1 MNAGTGADAEQPPTR
16 LQPTQLQPAQL
27 QPTQL
32 QPNSRLLSNGR
43 LTTLITESGSGFTR
57 AGDIALT
64 RWHGDRVADADGW
77 YFYLR
82 DAETHDLWSIGA
94 QPCAGQDPDL
104 QRAAGAGLASM
115 WLEVSAHGI
124 LARMEVV
131 VHPDRDVELRAIVV
145 TNLSGRSRLI
155 ELTGYLE
162 VVLAR
167 QADEA
172 AHPAFSKLFVQTE
185 HDAATGAL
193 LAHRRP
199 RGANEPGLWMVNAA
213 LGGSE
218 PQFETDRARF
228 LGRGRGP
235 WHPRGLDQ
243 EALSGTVGNVLDPA
257 MAQRRTLALGVGE
270 QARLVFMLG
279 TAPTRAEALALA
291 AALPG
296 MNVPA
301 ILGDAQLRETALLGQ
316 VGLPAAQAEYY
327 HQLAAAVLYGQS
339 AARAREAGERGE
351 AAPADAA
358 PSSTAQYGL
367 PEGQLAVVHTAGP
380 DDLMLQA
387 LLSARRLWQA
397 KGLNLNMLVMDEYG
411 NGTAVEQG
419 LLVRR
424 TADFK
429 ADHLARFERTAH
441 LVVRGKLPAL
451 SHPDGH
457 ASVPPQ
463 HRVSVPAP
471 EHVPVRPEIEQRP
484 ALQFFNGYGGFNA
497 AGDEYVIRMDWD
509 RHAHGLQRPP
519 LAWTNVL
526 SNERFGCLVSEGGAG
541 NTWSRNSRVH
551 RLTPWHNDPVADP
564 HGEALYVRDEDTG
577 EFWSPLPGPV
587 PAAAPYE
594 AAHGFGYSRFDHAS
608 HGLRQET
615 LVFVPRHDPVKIVR
629 LTVTNGD
636 ARPRRVS
643 LYSCQHLVLGGTP
656 ADSSGHVVTEH
667 DAATGVLLA
676 TNAQAGVFADG
687 LTFAAIVAPG
697 AQVTHFTADRA
708 AFLGRHGTTSRPAGL
723 AVPALDHATGSGLDP
738 CAAFQAVHDLAP
750 GETVSCVFLL
760 GETQGRD
767 MGARDM
773 ALELVRRYRAPG
785 AVQAALEEVADFWR
799 RTLGAVRIDTPVK
812 ELDVMMNG
820 WLMYQNLACRIW
832 GRSAFYQS
840 GGAFGFRDQLQD
852 ASALVYTRPDLAQAQ
867 ILLHAAHQFEEGDV
881 LHWWHPAPME
891 QGLRTRF
898 SDDLCWLPY
907 ITAFYVKTTGDLDV
921 LDAVAPF
928 LTARQL
934 EDGEDEAYLSP
945 TPAGTEADIYEHC
958 CRALDRSLAQG
969 AHGLPL
975 MGTGD
980 WNDGMNRVGRE
991 GKGESVWMGF
1001 FLVRILR
1008 DFIPFCEQRRDT
1020 ARVRAYADH
1029 LAHLARAVN
1038 EAGWDGE
1045 WYRRA
1050 YYDDGTPLGSKES
1063 DECRIDALAQAWAV
1077 ISEAAPPDRAR
1088 QALDAME
1095 ARLVAE
1101 DDKLIRLLTPPF
1113 VDTPHDPGYIK
1124 GYVAGVRENGGQYT
1138 HAACWAVRALAE
1150 AGRRGRAARLLRMLS
1165 PVSHALDR
1173 AAADVYQVEP
1183 YVVAA
1188 DVYGAAPHVGRG
1200 GWTWYTGSAGWMFR
1214 VGLESV
1220 LGCTIENGD
1229 TLVVAPRIP
1238 DDWPEFHVHYALP
1251 DGGSYDIAV
1260 RNPNGTAAK
1269 VIDVTLD
1276 GLPLNIVDGVARIP
1290 LVKDGG
1296 PHGVDILLGGA

>member
-1 MNAGTGADAEQPPTR
+1 MAITAPAGSLTGTHLDAAHLPPNA
-16 LQPTQLQPAQL
+16 
-27 QPTQL
+27 
-32 QPNSRLLSNGR
+32 RLLSNGR

-64 RWHGDRVADADGW
+64 RWNGDRVTDAEGW
-77 YFYLR
+77 FFYLR
-82 DAETHDLWSIGA
+82 DAETHDLWSLGA
-94 QPCAGQDPDL
+94 QPCAAAHDPDL

-124 LARMEVV
+124 LAHMEVV
-131 VHPDRDVELRAIVV
+131 VHPDKDVELRSIVV

-218 PQFETDRARF
+218 PQFDTDRASF

-235 WHPRGLDQ
+235 WHPQGVD
-243 EALSGTVGNVLDPA
+243 GTTLAGTAGNVLDPA
-257 MAQRRTLALGVGE
+257 MALRRTLALGIGE

-291 AALPG
+291 AALPD

-301 ILGDAQLRETALLGQ
+301 ILGDAQLRETVLLGQ
-316 VGLPAAQAEYY
+316 VGLPGTQAEYY

-339 AARAREAGERGE
+339 AARAGAAGGASAE
-351 AAPADAA
+351 APADAG
-358 PSSTAQYGL
+358 QYGL
-367 PEGQLAVVHTAGP
+367 PRGELAIVHTAGP

-397 KGLNLNMLVMDEYG
+397 KGLNLNMLVLDEHG
-411 NGTAVEQG
+411 NGTAIEQG

-424 TADFK
+424 TADF
-429 ADHLARFERTAH
+429 AAGHLAQFERTAH
-441 LVVRGKLPAL
+441 LVVRGKLPGL
-451 SHPDGH
+451 SRPDGH
-457 ASVPPQ
+457 AAMPPRRRVPTL
-463 HRVSVPAP
+463 PADAAP
-471 EHVPVRPEIEQRP
+471 PRPRE
-484 ALQFFNGYGGFNA
+484 ALQCFNGYGGFNA

-509 RHAHGLQRPP
+509 RHAHGLRRPP
-519 LAWTNVL
+519 LAWSNAI
-526 SNERFGCLVSEGGAG
+526 SNETFGCLVSDGGAG
-541 NTWSRNSRVH
+541 YTWSRNSRVH

-587 PAAAPYE
+587 PAAEAYE

-615 LVFVPRHDPVKIVR
+615 TIFVPRHDPVKIVR
-629 LTVTNGD
+629 VAVSNEGD
-636 ARPRRVS
+636 RPRRVA
-643 LYSCQHLVLGGTP
+643 LYSFQHLVLGGTP
-656 ADSSGHVVTEH
+656 ADSSRHVVTGHEPGA
-667 DAATGVLLA
+667 DATVQAIVA
-676 TNAQAGVFADG
+676 TNAHAGVFADG
-687 LTFAAIVAPG
+687 VTVAAVLAPG

-708 AFLGRHGTTSRPAGL
+708 AFLGRHGAANRPAGL
-723 AVPALDHATGSGLDP
+723 AVPALDHATGAGLDP
-738 CAAFQAVHDLAP
+738 CAAFQAVYDLAP
-750 GETVSCVFLL
+750 GQTVSCVFLL
-760 GETQGRD
+760 GETLSRET
-767 MGARDM
+767 
-773 ALELVRRYRAPG
+773 ALELVRRYQAEG
-785 AVQAALEEVADFWR
+785 AVPAALEEVTGFWR
-799 RTLGAVRIDTPVK
+799 DTVGAVRVETPVK
-812 ELDVMMNG
+812 ELDLVMNG
-820 WLMYQNLACRIW
+820 WLMYQNLSCRIW

-852 ASALVYTRPDLAQAQ
+852 SSALVYARPDLARSQ

-907 ITAFYVKTTGDLDV
+907 ITAFYVKTTGDLAV
-921 LDAVAPF
+921 LDEVAPF

-934 EDGEDEAYLSP
+934 EEGEDEEYLTP
-945 TPAGTEADIYEHC
+945 APAGTAADVYEHC
-958 CRALDRSLAQG
+958 CRALDRSLTKG

-991 GKGESVWMGF
+991 GRGESVWMGF
-1001 FLVRILR
+1001 FLMRILR
-1008 DFIPFCEQRRDT
+1008 DFIPFCEKRRDGS
-1020 ARVRAYADH
+1020 RVKMYTDY
-1029 LAHLARAVN
+1029 LDHLARALN
-1038 EAGWDGE
+1038 DGGWDGE

-1050 YYDDGTPLGSKES
+1050 YYDNGAVLGSKDS

-1077 ISEAAPPDRAR
+1077 ISEAAPPERAR

-1101 DDKLIRLLTPPF
+1101 EDQLIRLLAPPF

-1150 AGRRGRAARLLRMLS
+1150 AGRRDRAARLLRMLS
-1165 PVSHALDR
+1165 PVSHALDQ
-1173 AAADVYQVEP
+1173 AAADRYKVEP

-1188 DVYGAAPHVGRG
+1188 DIYGAAPHVGRG
-1200 GWTWYTGSAGWMFR
+1200 GWTWYTGSAGWLFR

-1220 LGCTIENGD
+1220 LGCTFEDGD

-1238 DDWPEFHVHYALP
+1238 DDWPEFHVHYRLP
-1251 DGGSYDIAV
+1251 DGDAYHVAV
-1260 RNPNGTAAK
+1260 RNPNGSAAK
-1269 VIDVTLD
+1269 VIGVTLD
-1276 GLPLNIVDGVARIP
+1276 GVPLNLADGAARIP
-1290 LVKDGG
+1290 LMRDGG
-1296 PHGVDILLGGA
+1296 SHAVEIVLGSA

>member
-1 MNAGTGADAEQPPTR
+1 MANATLSGKPLNAAHLSPTH
-16 LQPTQLQPAQL
+16 LP
-27 QPTQL
+27 
-32 QPNSRLLSNGR
+32 PNSRLLSNGR
-43 LTTLITESGSGFTR
+43 LTTLINESGSGFTR

-64 RWHGDRVADADGW
+64 RWNGDRVADAEGW
-77 YFYLR
+77 FFYLR

-94 QPCAGQDPDL
+94 QPCAVAQDPDL
-104 QRAAGAGLASM
+104 QRAAGAGAVSM
-115 WLEVSAHGI
+115 WLEVSAYGI
-124 LARMEVV
+124 LAHMEVV
-131 VHPDRDVELRAIVV
+131 VHPDRDVELRSIVV

-162 VVLAR
+162 VVLNR

-185 HDAATGAL
+185 HDRATGAL

-213 LGGSE
+213 IGGTD
-218 PQFETDRARF
+218 PQFDTDRASF
-228 LGRGRGP
+228 LGRGRGTC
-235 WHPRGLDQ
+235 HPHGLDS
-243 EALSGTVGNVLDPA
+243 ENLAGTAGNVLDPA
-257 MAQRRTLALGVGE
+257 MALRRTLALGIGE

-279 TAPTRAEALALA
+279 TAATREDALALA
-291 AALPG
+291 AELPH

-301 ILGDAQLRETALLGQ
+301 ILGDAQLRETVLLDT

-327 HQLAAAVLYGQS
+327 HQLAAAVLYGQAAVRGGAS
-339 AARAREAGERGE
+339 AVAS
-351 AAPADAA
+351 
-358 PSSTAQYGL
+358 PSANAAQYGV
-367 PEGQLAVVHTAGP
+367 PAGKLAIVHTAGP

-387 LLSARRLWQA
+387 LLSARRYWQA
-397 KGLNLNMLVMDEYG
+397 KGLNLNMLVLDEHG

-424 TADFK
+424 TADF
-429 ADHLARFERTAH
+429 APEHLAQFERTAQ

-451 SHPDGH
+451 SRPDGH
-457 ASVPPQ
+457 ASVPPL
-463 HRVSVPAP
+463 RRIPVPDNTPAP
-471 EHVPVRPEIEQRP
+471 PR
-484 ALQFFNGYGGFNA
+484 ADLQFFNGYGGFNA

-509 RHAHGLQRPP
+509 RHAHRPRRPP
-519 LAWTNVL
+519 LAWTNAI
-526 SNERFGCLVSEGGAG
+526 SNENFGCLVSDGGAG
-541 NTWSRNSRVH
+541 CTWSRNSRVH
-551 RLTPWHNDPVADP
+551 RLTPWFNDPVGDP
-564 HGEALYVRDEDTG
+564 HGEALYLRDEDTG
-577 EFWSPLPGPV
+577 EFWSPQPGPV

-629 LTVTNGD
+629 LTVTNTSG
-636 ARPRRVS
+636 RPRRVA
-643 LYSCQHLVLGGTP
+643 LYSYQQLVLGGTP
-656 ADSSGHVVTEH
+656 ADSGRHVVTEYAAQA
-667 DAATGVLLA
+667 DAAGHTILA
-676 TNAQAGVFADG
+676 TNPQAGVFADG
-687 LTFAAIVAPG
+687 VTFAALHAPL

-708 AFLGRHGTTSRPAGL
+708 AFIGRHGATNRAAGL
-723 AVPALDHATGSGLDP
+723 AVPALDHATGAGLDP
-738 CAAFQAVHDLAP
+738 CAAFQAVYDLAP
-750 GETVSCVFLL
+750 GQAVSCVFLL
-760 GETQGRD
+760 GETQ
-767 MGARDM
+767 ARDS
-773 ALELVRRYRAPG
+773 ALELVRRYRAEG
-785 AVQAALEEVADFWR
+785 AVQAALEQVVDFWR
-799 RTLGAVRIDTPVK
+799 ATLGAVRVDTPVK
-812 ELDVMMNG
+812 ELDLVMNG
-820 WLMYQNLACRIW
+820 WLMYQNLSCRIW

-852 ASALVYTRPDLAQAQ
+852 SSALVYARPDLARRQ

-907 ITAFYVKTTGDLDV
+907 LTAFYVNTTGDLGV
-921 LDAVAPF
+921 LDEVQPF

-934 EDGEDEAYLSP
+934 EEGEDEEYLQP
-945 TPAGTEADIYEHC
+945 APAGTSASVYEHC
-958 CRALDRSLAQG
+958 CRALDRSLTKG
-969 AHGLPL
+969 GHGLPL

-991 GKGESVWMGF
+991 GRGESVWMGF
-1001 FLVRILR
+1001 FLIRILR

-1020 ARVRAYADH
+1020 TRAKAYADYLEH
-1029 LAHLARAVN
+1029 LLRAVN
-1038 EAGWDGE
+1038 DAGWDGE

-1050 YYDDGTPLGSKES
+1050 YYDDGAVLGSKDS

-1077 ISEAAPPDRAR
+1077 ISAAAPPERAR

-1095 ARLVAE
+1095 AQLVSE
-1101 DDKLIRLLTPPF
+1101 DDRLIRLLTPPF

-1150 AGRRGRAARLLRMLS
+1150 AGRRDRAARLLRMLS
-1165 PVSHALDR
+1165 PVSHALDT
-1173 AAADVYQVEP
+1173 AAADVYKVEP

-1200 GWTWYTGSAGWMFR
+1200 GWTWYTGSAGWLFR

-1220 LGCTIENGD
+1220 LGITLEGGD

-1238 DDWPEFHVHYALP
+1238 DDWPEFHVHYTLP
-1251 DGGSYDIAV
+1251 GGGSYHLAV
-1260 RNPNGTAAK
+1260 RNPHGAAAK
-1269 VIDVTLD
+1269 VIGVTLD

-1290 LVKDGG
+1290 LLQDGG